1 MSPLPAA
8 SWRAL
13 GTTATVVVDAP
24 GAGALATARAEVER
38 ELAAIDRACSRFR
51 DDSELTAVNAAAG
64 RPVAVGPLLWEA
76 VLVALR
82 AARGTAGAVD
92 PTLGAELR
100 RAGYDRDFAQLTPVH
115 GVAAQ
120 RTGATAMAAR
130 ERAGRARR
138 PPARWRD
145 VELDRAARTVRVPR
159 GVELDLGATAKALA
173 ADRAARA
180 AYARARCG
188 VLVSLGGDVAV
199 AGPAPADG
207 WAIHVTDDHAAG
219 PGAFGETVAIRV
231 GGLATSGTTV
241 RRWRARGGAEHHHI
255 LDPRTGSPAAVVW
268 RTATVAAA
276 SCVDAN
282 VASTAAIVRGANA
295 PAWLLHHRL
304 PARLVALDGRVLH
317 VGAWPLP
324 GDDADPAPS
333 APAGAGRSDLA
344 GEAPSAA
351 ARVAAAPTE
360 TAA

>member
-1 MSPLPAA
+1 MSALAAA

-13 GTTATVVVDAP
+13 GTTATVVIDAP
-24 GAGALATARAEVER
+24 GSGPVALASARAEVER

-64 RPVAVGPLLWEA
+64 HPVAVGPLLWEA

-100 RAGYDRDFAQLTPVH
+100 RAGYDRDFAALAPARGAQTEPGTP
-115 GVAAQ
+115 
-120 RTGATAMAAR
+120 AAR
-130 ERAGRARR
+130 APAGRARR

-145 VELDRAARTVRVPR
+145 VALDRAARTVRVPR
-159 GVELDLGATAKALA
+159 GVALDLGATAKALA

-180 AYARARCG
+180 AHARAGCG

-207 WAIHVTDDHAAG
+207 WAIHVCDDHAAG
-219 PGAFGETVAIRV
+219 PEAFGETVAIRA

-255 LDPRTGSPAAVVW
+255 LDPRTGEPAAVVW

-282 VASTAAIVRGANA
+282 VASTAAIVRGADA

-317 VGAWPLP
+317 VGAWPHAAEE
-324 GDDADPAPS
+324 DAEPATRRP
-333 APAGAGRSDLA
+333 AAPAVARPAVPPAGARREPA
-344 GEAPSAA
+344 EA
-351 ARVAAAPTE
+351 AR
-360 TAA
+360 